1 MDKEK
6 EKRTAECR
14 VCKGVFVKKSKAQ
27 IYCSVACRR
36 TEQQPKIDWTNAA
49 VKKLNPRNRRYY
61 VLDAGCAGFRIYVDV
76 NGTVTFY
83 LQRYIRGQG
92 NARNKLGNFP
102 EMSVAAARD
111 LALNYKS
118 KSVLGED
125 PTLLQKEKEESNL
138 KFGEVV
144 EDYIKNRMLKKV
156 KKKAGGL
163 RDNNIWRAEIYRAWF
178 LGKAK
183 DVKLQKFWDDNKD
196 RLNLASK
203 KLSEIGEDNLTDFF
217 ECATERGG
225 YGANRLI
232 ATVRRLFNWVI
243 GRNKFSGPNPV
254 KIIKKEN
261 ILWNEE
267 EIDHLDYYSTA
278 DMKKIIASCYKFAK
292 NFKFRVACY
301 AILAALL
308 CGGRAKSEVFNLTW
322 NQIKWDKK
330 HIRYEK
336 GSTKTGGGIRPIT
349 DSMVALLRK
358 IQNERLNKDT
368 KSPFYYP
375 PTDDRHDYIFPNWM
389 FGKNKMTK
397 RGIRKCKLMHVH
409 EVKVMWNKIKKDAEV
424 ESRDLKSLR
433 HTFATFCV
441 TKGVSLRMIQKY
453 LMHKSIKT
461 TEVYA
466 AASDE
471 LTNESNKR
479 LTASFDSLAA

>member
-1 MDKEK
+1 MKVGITMIKEK
-6 EKRTAECR
+6 QTAQ
-14 VCKGVFVKKSKAQ
+14 CKICETVFVKKSKTQ
-27 IYCSVACRR
+27 KYCSKGCRSKDQ
-36 TEQQPKIDWTNAA
+36 QQPIWWTEAG
-49 VKKLNPRNRRYY
+49 VKKLKPKNHPYY
-61 VLDAGCAGFRIYVDV
+61 VLDKGCAGLRICVSV
-76 NGTVTFY
+76 KGAISFK
-83 LQRYIRGQG
+83 LQRYIKNIG
-92 NARNKLGNFP
+92 NRRNKIGSFP
-102 EMSVAAARD
+102 EMTVAAARV
-111 LALNYKS
+111 LAKNYKA

-125 PTLLQKEKEESNL
+125 PTLLQREKEENSL
-138 KFGEVV
+138 TFGKVV
-144 EDYIKNRMLKKV
+144 EDYIENRMLKKV

-203 KLSEIGEDNLTDFF
+203 KLSEIGVDNLTNFF

-243 GRNKFSGPNPV
+243 SRDKFSGPNPV
-254 KIIKKEN
+254 KIVKKEN

-267 EIDHLDYYSTA
+267 EKDHWDYYSSA

-330 HIRYEK
+330 HIKYEK

-349 DSMVALLRK
+349 DNMIALLRK
-358 IQNERLNKDT
+358 IEK
-368 KSPFYYP
+368 
-375 PTDDRHDYIFPNWM
+375 
-389 FGKNKMTK
+389 
-397 RGIRKCKLMHVH
+397 
-409 EVKVMWNKIKKDAEV
+409 E
-424 ESRDLKSLR
+424 
-433 HTFATFCV
+433 
-441 TKGVSLRMIQKY
+441 
-453 LMHKSIKT
+453 
-461 TEVYA
+461 
-466 AASDE
+466 
-471 LTNESNKR
+471 
-479 LTASFDSLAA
+479 